1 MDGVQLLSLLTLA
14 SNIFLG
20 YLVLAYLLKMVLK
33 ANFWDLTFKYIKK
46 YALPSAFLVALT
58 SMTGSLYLSEIKGFT
73 PCIMCWYQRI
83 LMYPQTFILGSALI
97 NKRRDSYLYV
107 LPMTVLG
114 IFFSAYHYYL
124 QMNPEQLAPCT
135 TVGFSVSCSE
145 RFTTNY
151 GYITIPWMALS
162 AFVLITFFI
171 LVTRGK
177 VRK

>member
-1 MDGVQLLSLLTLA
+1 MDGVQFLSLLTLV

-20 YLVLAYLLKMVLK
+20 YLVLTYLLKLTLK
-33 ANFWDLTFKYIKK
+33 ANFWDLTYKYIKK
-46 YALPSAFLVALT
+46 FSIQAAFLIALT
-58 SMTGSLYLSEIKGFT
+58 AMSGSLYFSEVRGFA
-73 PCIMCWYQRI
+73 PCILCWYQRI

-97 NKRRDSYLYV
+97 SKSKNSYLYV

-114 IFFSAYHYYL
+114 IFLSAYHYYL
-124 QMNPEQLAPCT
+124 QMNPNQLAPCT
-135 TVGFSVSCSE
+135 TVGFSFSCSQ

-162 AFVLITFFI
+162 AFVLISFFMF
-171 LVTRGK
+171 VNRGK